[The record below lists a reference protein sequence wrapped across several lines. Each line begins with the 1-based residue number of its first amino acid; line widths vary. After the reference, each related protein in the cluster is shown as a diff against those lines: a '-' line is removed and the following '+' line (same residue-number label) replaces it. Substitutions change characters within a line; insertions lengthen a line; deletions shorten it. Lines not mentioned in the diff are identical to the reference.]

1 MFRGAL
7 TEISNVDVIGMVG
20 LLFALMIFIV
30 AVIWA
35 LRLSKQDIDRFSRL
49 PLLEDESDR
58 PDYRS
63 KS

>member
-20 LLFALMIFIV
+20 LLFALLIFIV

-35 LRLSKQDIDRFSRL
+35 LRLSKKDIDRFSRL
-49 PLLEDESDR
+49 PLVDDETH
-58 PDYRS
+58 PAEQRS
-63 KS
+63 RS